1 MSVEFVVQSDVFF
14 EYFIGC
20 DAFIHMC
27 YIMSL
32 FNLYGTSDSR
42 WNRFWTSKSSTVNL
56 VSRILLE
63 ERLLYI
69 LIFCTL
75 KRYKNIFFFF
85 VTAAGQDV
93 IIKYQRCSYI
103 IPSPLSKRFCIN
115 FGVEIFKRMIDYN
128 ILYFYI
134 RKNYNI
140 YTYMQVDVGPRG
152 KLGGI
157 CVFLVQPQAYLFFI
171 CWISVKIQ

>member
-1 MSVEFVVQSDVFF
+1 
-14 EYFIGC
+14 
-20 DAFIHMC
+20 MC
-27 YIMSL
+27 YIMFL

-42 WNRFWTSKSSTVNL
+42 WNRFWTSKSITVNL
-56 VSRILLE
+56 VSSILLE

-75 KRYKNIFFFF
+75 KRYKNIYIFF

-140 YTYMQVDVGPRG
+140 YTYICRLMWVHVENWEEYVFFWFNLRLIYFLFVG
-152 KLGGI
+152 
-157 CVFLVQPQAYLFFI
+157 
-171 CWISVKIQ
+171 